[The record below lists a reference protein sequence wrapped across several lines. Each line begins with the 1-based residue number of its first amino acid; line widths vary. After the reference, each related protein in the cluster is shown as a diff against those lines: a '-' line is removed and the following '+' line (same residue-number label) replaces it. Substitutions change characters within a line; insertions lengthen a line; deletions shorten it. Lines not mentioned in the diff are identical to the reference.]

1 VTSEEIR
8 ESFLGYF
15 ERNGHK
21 RIPSSPVITWGDPT
35 LMFTNAGM
43 NQFKDV
49 FLGLEKRDYNRATT
63 CQKCIRAGGKHNDL
77 DEVGKTTR
85 HGTFLEMLGNFSFGD
100 YFKERAIGFAWEYL
114 TGELGFSPDELY
126 VSVYTTD
133 DEAFTIWNKVIGV
146 SKNRILRF
154 GNIEDQMTPL
164 PKPSIDTGLGLERI
178 AMLKQGKENIFE
190 TDILGKLVNRLKE
203 LSGKTYEEK
212 TGMPFRVAADH
223 VRTLTFAIADGAI
236 PSNEG
241 RGYVLRRILRRASRH
256 LRELDVHEPMLFR
269 MVSDVVD
276 LMGDAY
282 PEIYERA
289 EYISLVIKGEEE
301 RFLKTLDMGI
311 DLFEQ
316 LVTDVQARNARVI
329 GGYDAFKLY
338 DTYGFPV
345 DLTRIMA
352 EEKDMT
358 VDMAGFEKAMETQR
372 ERAREASAFAA
383 VEDDG
388 SPWNFISG
396 EKEGGSVFVGYET
409 DSVRANLLRYRLNE
423 KRGIELVF
431 DKTPFYAIS
440 GGQVND
446 TGTIVPADNSY
457 SLIVKDVYDLQGVGR
472 VHTCD
477 VMNGKFS
484 ADAFTADS
492 AVLTIDSEKRRDT
505 ERNHSATHL
514 LQAGLQKILGPHVR
528 QSGSAVDSE
537 RLRFDFNHFSAMTAE
552 EIEDVEDFVNRTVI
566 ENHQATITENSL
578 EEARKMGA
586 MSLFDEKYSD
596 RVRMIKMGDVSLELC
611 GGTHVSSTGNIG
623 LFRILSEA
631 SVAAGIR
638 RIEAVTGMH
647 AYELAK
653 KEHKIISALSRKL
666 NIAFDEIVERV
677 DNLAV
682 RIRDNE
688 KEIKR
693 LRTQGMFGSGADIS
707 SQSVEVNGVKVVYS
721 RMEASDTD
729 ELKVFVDSLRETLG
743 SGVGV
748 LGAAI
753 NGKVSIV
760 ATVTDDLIKNR
771 SLRAG
776 DIVKKV
782 AERVN
787 GSGGGRAHMAMAGG
801 KDVAKLDEALASVPG
816 IIEQLLK

>member
-1 VTSEEIR
+1 
-8 ESFLGYF
+8 
-15 ERNGHK
+15 
-21 RIPSSPVITWGDPT
+21 
-35 LMFTNAGM
+35 
-43 NQFKDV
+43 
-49 FLGLEKRDYNRATT
+49 
-63 CQKCIRAGGKHNDL
+63 
-77 DEVGKTTR
+77 
-85 HGTFLEMLGNFSFGD
+85 
-100 YFKERAIGFAWEYL
+100 
-114 TGELGFSPDELY
+114 
-126 VSVYTTD
+126 
-133 DEAFTIWNKVIGV
+133 
-146 SKNRILRF
+146 
-154 GNIEDQMTPL
+154 
-164 PKPSIDTGLGLERI
+164 
-178 AMLKQGKENIFE
+178 
-190 TDILGKLVNRLKE
+190 
-203 LSGKTYEEK
+203 
-212 TGMPFRVAADH
+212 
-223 VRTLTFAIADGAI
+223 
-236 PSNEG
+236 
-241 RGYVLRRILRRASRH
+241 
-256 LRELDVHEPMLFR
+256 
-269 MVSDVVD
+269 
-276 LMGDAY
+276 
-282 PEIYERA
+282 
-289 EYISLVIKGEEE
+289 
-301 RFLKTLDMGI
+301 
-311 DLFEQ
+311 
-316 LVTDVQARNARVI
+316 
-329 GGYDAFKLY
+329 
-338 DTYGFPV
+338 
-345 DLTRIMA
+345 
-352 EEKDMT
+352 
-358 VDMAGFEKAMETQR
+358 
-372 ERAREASAFAA
+372 
-383 VEDDG
+383 
-388 SPWNFISG
+388 
-396 EKEGGSVFVGYET
+396 
-409 DSVRANLLRYRLNE
+409 
-423 KRGIELVF
+423 
-431 DKTPFYAIS
+431 
-440 GGQVND
+440 
-446 TGTIVPADNSY
+446 
-457 SLIVKDVYDLQGVGR
+457 
-472 VHTCD
+472 
-477 VMNGKFS
+477 MNGKFS